1 MMPIC
6 PKFYWRFPQFLLSIF
21 NHSIASPSPITH
33 SHTHSLT
40 HSLTSSDM
48 MVTMM
53 VVVVAVLLAG
63 VWSVKAT
70 VTPDYVCVMSASEQ
84 CDLDGYAVGD
94 IVQVSE

>member
-1 MMPIC
+1 
-6 PKFYWRFPQFLLSIF
+6 
-21 NHSIASPSPITH
+21 
-33 SHTHSLT
+33 
-40 HSLTSSDM
+40 M